1 MYTEVAKQL
10 LTSQSTNYRPFTPFP
25 RASERASYERLPE
38 SVKRNC
44 VESAEKNLDFVF
56 TGIPITSF
64 MEFRRNGNRVNFE
77 KLNFSKRYALN
88 SLILGE
94 CVEYKG
100 RFLDAILNGVYSIC
114 EESAWQLPAHNS
126 YVRGGE
132 NYPLPDITD
141 PVIDLFAA
149 ETGALLATVSYLFHE
164 ELDNISPFINKM
176 ILDLLRR
183 RIFEPY
189 MRRHFWWMGNGDEP
203 MCNWTVWCTQNV
215 LNAVFLTDSAF
226 KDKPDIDG
234 LSFDEF
240 KKEVIRKSCYSID
253 CFLKDY
259 GDDGCC
265 DEGALYYG
273 HSALCL
279 FNATQIMDSVT
290 HGAFRHLYA
299 EEKIKNIASF
309 IFNVH
314 VHDNCYFNFA
324 DCSAKL
330 DRAGAREFLFAKAI
344 GNEEMMRF
352 AASDFRKSSEN
363 RNEEVLNLFY
373 RLQALFA
380 TKEILDFDISKPIIH
395 DNIFYESVGLFIARD
410 SRFAL
415 AVKAGDND
423 DSHNHNDTG
432 SIILYK
438 NDHPV
443 LIDVGVET
451 YTAKTF
457 SSRRYEIW
465 TMQSAFHNLPTIND
479 VMQHDGSDFKATD
492 VSYSFGEVS
501 RISMDIAAAYP
512 KEAGVASYKRSV
524 SLHKE
529 NRVIIGDKIE
539 FAKDSSDNSF
549 FLSFMLCEKPE
560 ICENTVRIKTA
571 STDQATLVFPK
582 GTALSAETI
591 PITDS
596 RLKWAW
602 EHDIYRL
609 IARPAGTEITVEII

>member
-1 MYTEVAKQL
+1 MYTEVAKKL
-10 LTSQSTNYRPFTPFP
+10 LSSQSTNYRPFTPFP

-64 MEFRRNGNRVNFE
+64 MEFTRNGNRVNFE

-94 CVEYKG
+94 CIEYKG
-100 RFLDAILNGVYSIC
+100 RFLDAILNGIYSIC

-132 NYPLPDITD
+132 NYLLPDVTD

-149 ETGALLATVSYLFHE
+149 ETGALLATTSYLFHDE
-164 ELDNISPFINKM
+164 FDKISPSINKM
-176 ILDLLRR
+176 ILDLLKR

-234 LSFDEF
+234 LSFEEF
-240 KKEVIRKSCYSID
+240 KREVIGKSCYSID

-279 FNATQIMDSVT
+279 FNATLTLDAVT
-290 HGAFRHLYA
+290 DGAFRHLFH
-299 EEKIKNIASF
+299 EEKIKNIATY
-309 IFNVH
+309 IFKVH
-314 VHDNCYFNFA
+314 VHDRYYFNFA

-330 DRAGAREFLFAKAI
+330 DRTGAREFLFAKAI

-352 AASDFRKSSEN
+352 AASDYAKTETGK
-363 RNEEVLNLFY
+363 NEEELNLFH
-373 RLQALFA
+373 RLQTLFTA
-380 TKEILDFDISKPIIH
+380 EEMLKFDISKPVRH
-395 DNIFYESVGLFIARD
+395 ENTFYESVGLFIARD
-410 SRFAL
+410 DRFAL

-438 NDHPV
+438 DNHPV
-443 LIDVGVET
+443 LIDVGVES

-457 SSRRYEIW
+457 SDKRYEIW
-465 TMQSAFHNLPTIND
+465 TMQSAFHNLPTING
-479 VMQHDGSDFKATD
+479 VMQHDGPSFKAVN
-492 VSYSFGEVS
+492 VSHSFGEIS
-501 RISMDIAAAYP
+501 QISMDISKAYP
-512 KEAGVASYKRSV
+512 EEAGVSSYVRHV

-529 NRVIIGDKIE
+529 SKVVIEDIIR
-539 FAKDSSDNSF
+539 FAKGNPSENKYY
-549 FLSFMLCEKPE
+549 LSFMLYDEPK
-560 ICENTVRIKTA
+560 ITGNTVMLSSA
-571 STDQATLVFPK
+571 SLVFPEK
-582 GTALSAETI
+582 VALSVETI
-591 PITDS
+591 PITDP
-596 RLKWAW
+596 RLKWSW
-602 EHDIYRL
+602 DHDIYRL
-609 IARPAGTEITVEII
+609 IARPSGSEMSVEIF